1 MPKTPKMTNVV
12 RPCYTMA
19 VRDGNTA
26 EITMY
31 GEVVETRP
39 TDWWT
44 GEPIPGNFI
53 QLDEFLAD
61 LNTIA
66 GVTELTIHINS
77 VGGDAYSSV
86 AIHNRLR
93 EMSAHKTIIVDG
105 VAMSGGSMIM
115 CAGDTVKVHPSS
127 LIMIHRCWSYVY
139 GAYNALDLEKV
150 TNSMKATDRSQME
163 IYKRKTGKE
172 EEELLSLMSV
182 DTTVTGRE
190 AIDLGFAD
198 ELVETEGN
206 DTDISVS
213 ADKRYMRVNGHSMR
227 VPAAMASAL
236 PASIKTFE
244 TASAAPIN
252 TPAPAGETNEGGT
265 PMPKTLEELRKEDPA
280 LAEQLMSEA
289 RAAVS
294 AESDAAITAERTRLQ
309 EIDSIAGLF
318 DAEIVRE
325 AKYGDKPC
333 TAQEM
338 AYRAAVQN
346 AQQGKKFLN
355 DAQEDYKASGADKV
369 NAAPSTNEDDK
380 PLTAEE
386 RMARGQADARRLNG
400 KEEK

>member
-1 MPKTPKMTNVV
+1 
-12 RPCYTMA
+12 
-19 VRDGNTA
+19 
-26 EITMY
+26 
-31 GEVVETRP
+31 
-39 TDWWT
+39 
-44 GEPIPGNFI
+44 
-53 QLDEFLAD
+53 
-61 LNTIA
+61 
-66 GVTELTIHINS
+66 
-77 VGGDAYSSV
+77 
-86 AIHNRLR
+86 
-93 EMSAHKTIIVDG
+93 
-105 VAMSGGSMIM
+105 
-115 CAGDTVKVHPSS
+115 
-127 LIMIHRCWSYVY
+127 
-139 GAYNALDLEKV
+139 
-150 TNSMKATDRSQME
+150 
-163 IYKRKTGKE
+163 
-172 EEELLSLMSV
+172 
-182 DTTVTGRE
+182 
-190 AIDLGFAD
+190 
-198 ELVETEGN
+198 
-206 DTDISVS
+206 
-213 ADKRYMRVNGHSMR
+213 
-227 VPAAMASAL
+227 
-236 PASIKTFE
+236 
-244 TASAAPIN
+244 
-252 TPAPAGETNEGGT
+252 
-265 PMPKTLEELRKEDPA
+265 MPKTLEELRKEDPA